1 VILIA
6 DTSGLLAAFDTTHPK
21 SDAAFSALENAGLVV
36 VSPLVLAE
44 IGHVGRRELGD
55 DVAAGMIEDVT
66 AEAHAGDFALAE
78 VGPDLMSRA
87 ISVRKQYAALRLDLA
102 DAVNVAL
109 AEEYETD
116 VVLTLDERDFRAM
129 LPLTEHKA
137 FRILP
142 SDL

>member
-44 IGHVGRRELGD
+44 IDHVGHRELGD
-55 DVAAGMIEDVT
+55 DLAAGMIEDVT
-66 AEAHAGDFALAE
+66 AEARAGDFAFAE

-87 ISVRKQYAALRLDLA
+87 ISVRKQYAGLRLDLA